1 MSREDF
7 EGIREHAKQQHA
19 ERVAKTPARLAYAIE
34 QLEKSGLEYR
44 VCNEKIGHIQ
54 VYGKYNDQLYNFWV
68 GTGKIQGFESRGI
81 HNLIRFALYDPEA
94 HGLQKRG

>member
-7 EGIREHAKQQHA
+7 EGIKEHAKKMHD

-34 QLEKSGLEYR
+34 QLEKHGLEYR
-44 VCNEKIGHIQ
+44 VCNASIGHIQ
-54 VYGKYNDQLYNFWV
+54 VRGKCNDQLYNFWA

-81 HNLIRFALYDPEA
+81 HNLIRFATYDPEA
-94 HGLQKRG
+94 HGLKKL